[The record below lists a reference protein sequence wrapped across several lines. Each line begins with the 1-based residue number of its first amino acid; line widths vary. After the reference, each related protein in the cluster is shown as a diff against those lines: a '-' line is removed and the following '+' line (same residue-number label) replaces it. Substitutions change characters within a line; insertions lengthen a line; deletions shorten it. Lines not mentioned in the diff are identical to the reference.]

1 MIRMS
6 KQHANLNFEGVR
18 SEILPN
24 YRYEHFERGI
34 TLYEKMHLNYQSCVS
49 CGSRR
54 ITSGFDGYPIRI
66 TSEFVDSSN
75 FDIWR
80 GLLNHYLY
88 KNANVEK

>member
-34 TLYEKMHLNYQSCVS
+34 TLYEKMHLNYQSCV
-49 CGSRR
+49 
-54 ITSGFDGYPIRI
+54 
-66 TSEFVDSSN
+66 FVD
-75 FDIWR
+75 R
-80 GLLNHYLY
+80 GALRPVSTVILHVYN
-88 KNANVEK
+88 E